1 MRVLLIT
8 QYFHPEN
15 FKSNDIAFELKK
27 RGYEVDA
34 LVGIPNYPEGKIYPG
49 YGILKKRCETINGVN
64 VYRTF
69 QIPRGKSAI
78 RLFVNYFSYAISATI
93 DILFFY
99 AFRKYDAVIVHE
111 VSPIFQAIP
120 AVVYKKLK
128 KKPLYL
134 WVLDIWPDA
143 LRSSGGINSKTIINF
158 VDVIVKWVYDNSYKI
173 LLSSRRFEDMILEKG
188 DYKNKMEYFPN
199 WSDDQTIVDDSIQI
213 PELPDGFL
221 IMITGNLGKV
231 QDLESVGE
239 CMKILHN
246 YKELKWIFVGDGSHK
261 EWLDRFI
268 VENGLSDVAFT
279 LGRFSGTA
287 MPKFYQKANALL
299 VTLKG
304 DYPQTRKV
312 VPARLQSYM
321 SAGRPVL
328 AMMGEGGADI
338 IRESNCGYAV
348 DAGDYTALADVI
360 LSKVLKNQDEFEKMG
375 LNGRIYYER
384 EFTKGKCMEHLCEII
399 NRK

>member
-8 QYFHPEN
+8 QYFYPEN

-49 YGILKKRCETINGVN
+49 YGIFKKRCETINGVN
-64 VYRTF
+64 VYRTL

-78 RLFVNYFSYAISATI
+78 RLLINYFSYAISATI

-120 AVVYKKLK
+120 AVIYRKLR
-128 KKPLYL
+128 KKPMYL

-143 LRSSGGINSKTIINF
+143 LCSSGGINNKAVIDS
-158 VDVIVKWVYDNSYKI
+158 VDVIVRWVYNNSDKI

-188 DYKNKMEYFPN
+188 NYKSKLMYFPN
-199 WSDDQTIVDDSIQI
+199 WSDDQMKIDNSVQI
-213 PELPDGFL
+213 PELPKGFL

-231 QDLESVGE
+231 QDLDSVGE
-239 CMKILHN
+239 CMKLLRN

-261 EWLDRFI
+261 EWLDWFI
-268 VENGLSDVAFT
+268 LENGLSDVAFT
-279 LGRFSGTA
+279 LGRFPGTA

-328 AMMGEGGADI
+328 AMIGEGGADI
-338 IRESNCGYAV
+338 IRESKCGYAV
-348 DAGDYTALADVI
+348 DASDYKSLADVI
-360 LSKVLKNQDEFEKMG
+360 LNKVLKNKDEFEKMG
-375 LNGRIYYER
+375 LNGRFYYER
-384 EFTKGKCMEHLCEII
+384 EFTKDKCMEYLCEII
-399 NRK
+399 KS